1 MKRSNE
7 KGTAML
13 FAIILVLVLSVMAAS
28 MMFLSQSETW
38 SSMNYR
44 LMTQARYGAEAGIH
58 VTANFLL
65 NNYAPP
71 APTAG
76 VPPPLPAGYNL
87 VFPVP
92 AGCGGSSCITDGA
105 GNPIVLSSLNGTP
118 ANYPDGAGNPIVL
131 SSLNGTPANYPDGG
145 QLAAFRAA
153 TTNNLQA
160 GGTTINYTSSA
171 MLLSMVQITPFATT
185 TPAMIQTWKITAHGD
200 IATVRNAQA
209 EVSAILETQIT
220 PAFGYAAFA
229 TSNGC
234 AALDFT
240 GNGTTDSYDSGSL
253 AVNGAGVAT
262 PPSTFNS
269 YGGNVGTNG
278 NETDS
283 GSNVTINGTLST
295 PDAGVGVCTA
305 GNVTALTGKLSGIT
319 GGLVQLGQPVVM
331 PTPNVPAPGVTPV
344 TTGGTLAPGNY
355 GDITLSSPKDILVL
369 TPGVYN
375 INSISESG
383 QAQLQIAA
391 DPITGKYGPVIINV
405 TGNGQSTPIDL
416 SGQGISNPTLDPSLL
431 QFVYAGTG
439 TVNIV
444 GNGMSAA
451 VVYAPNATADFKGN
465 AAFYGSVIAAHL
477 KDVGNGA
484 IHYDLHLKRK
494 LYTVGNPTLNSFTWS
509 KF

>member
-38 SSMNYR
+38 ASMNYR

-58 VTANFLL
+58 ATANFLL

-71 APTAG
+71 APTG
-76 VPPPLPAGYNL
+76 GTPPPLPAGYNL
-87 VFPVP
+87 ILPVP
-92 AGCGGSSCITDGA
+92 AACGGSPCMTDNG
-105 GNPIVLSSLNGTP
+105 GNPIVMSSLNGVP
-118 ANYPDGAGNPIVL
+118 ANYPDGA
-131 SSLNGTPANYPDGG
+131 
-145 QLAAFRAA
+145 QQAAFRAA
-153 TTNNLQA
+153 TNNTLQA

-171 MLLSMVQITPFATT
+171 TLLSMVQITPFATT

-229 TSNGC
+229 TDNGC
-234 AALDFT
+234 AALDFN

-262 PPSTFNS
+262 PPSTFNN

-283 GSNVTINGTLST
+283 GANVTINGTLST
-295 PDAGVGVCTA
+295 PDAGIGVCSA
-305 GNVTALTGKLSGIT
+305 GNITALTGKNSDIT

-331 PTPNVPAPGVTPV
+331 PTPNLKAPLPGSPNVTS
-344 TTGGTLAPGNY
+344 GGTLAPGDY
-355 GDITLSSPKDILVL
+355 GDITLGSKDVL
-369 TPGVYN
+369 TLKPGVYN

-383 QAQLQIAA
+383 QAQVAIAP
-391 DPITGKYGPVIINV
+391 DPITGLYGPVIINV
-405 TGNGQSTPIDL
+405 TGNNQSTPIDL
-416 SGQGISNPTLDPSLL
+416 SGNGLSNPTLDPSLM
-431 QFVYAGTG
+431 QFIYAGTG
-439 TVNIV
+439 TINIV
-444 GNGMSAA
+444 GNGSSAA
-451 VVYAPNATADFKGN
+451 VVYAPNATVDFKGN

-484 IHYDLHLKRK
+484 IHYDQKLKKK

-509 KF
+509 RF

>member
-58 VTANFLL
+58 ATANFLL
-65 NNYAPP
+65 NNYVPP

-87 VFPVP
+87 TLPVP

-105 GNPIVLSSLNGTP
+105 GNPIVMSSLNGVP
-118 ANYPDGAGNPIVL
+118 SNYPDA
-131 SSLNGTPANYPDGG
+131 G

-153 TTNNLQA
+153 TTNALQA

-171 MLLSMVQITPFATT
+171 TLLSMVQITPFATT
-185 TPAMIQTWKITAHGD
+185 TPAMIQSWKITAHGD

-229 TSNGC
+229 TNNGC

-240 GNGTTDSYDSGSL
+240 GNGTTDSYDSSAL

-262 PPSTFNS
+262 PPGPFNL

-331 PTPNVPAPGVTPV
+331 PTPNVPPPGATNVNG
-344 TTGGTLAPGNY
+344 GGTLAPGNY
-355 GDITLSSPKDILVL
+355 GDISLTGKTPLTL

-383 QAQLQIAA
+383 QGQLNIGP

-405 TGNGQSTPIDL
+405 TGNNQATPIDL
-416 SGQGISNPTLDPSLL
+416 SGQGIANPSLDPSLL

-439 TVNIV
+439 TINIV
-444 GNGMSAA
+444 GNGASAA

-484 IHYDLHLKRK
+484 IHYDLHLKKK
-494 LYTVGNPTLNSFTWS
+494 LYTVGTPTLNSFTWS
-509 KF
+509 RF